1 MKIAF
6 IGIKGLPSQAGVDRV
21 VEAIVR
27 QIDQTAFEPVVYCS
41 STVVP
46 KETVIPGVQLHRIR
60 ALPGKHFHATTLFLF
75 AALHALFFGDYAVI
89 HLHNVEASFILPLL
103 RLRYKVISTSHGAAQ
118 TRDKWSAPAKAL
130 ITLTEYPFIFL
141 SNCITS
147 VSDPLAELYRQRF
160 QKPIHYIPNGVDLD
174 EIADRTAAL
183 QILHRHGIQPGNYI
197 LFAAGR
203 IMGTKGCHFLLEA
216 FRQIE
221 TDLQLVI
228 VGDASSVPDY
238 EHQLHTLADERV
250 HFIPF
255 VADKATVLGLLQE
268 ARLFVFPS
276 TVEAMSMMLL
286 EAASVGVPVVCSD
299 IPENVKVLADKT
311 VYFQSANVKDLQQKL
326 QWALQNPKQL
336 AECAVQAQTWVAEQ
350 FSWRAIVRQYEQ
362 LYRACAV

>member
-27 QIDQTAFEPVVYCS
+27 QIDQTTFEPVVYCS
-41 STVVP
+41 SAVVP
-46 KETVIPGVQLHRIR
+46 ADTVIPGVQLRRIH
-60 ALPGKHFHATTLFLF
+60 ALPGKHLHALTLFLF

-89 HLHNVEASFILPLL
+89 HLHNVEAAFVLPLL

-147 VSDPLAELYRQRF
+147 VSDPLAEVYRQQF
-160 QKPIHYIPNGVDLD
+160 QKPVYYIPNGVDV
-174 EIADRTAAL
+174 EEVADTAAAL
-183 QILHRHGIQPGNYI
+183 QILHHHGIQPGNYI

-228 VGDASSVPDY
+228 VGDASFVPDY
-238 EHQLHTLADERV
+238 EQQLHELADDRV

-255 VADKATVLGLLQE
+255 IAEKATILGLLQQ

-299 IPENVKVLADKT
+299 IPENVKVMADKT
-311 VYFQSANVKDLQQKL
+311 LYFQSANVKDLRQKL
-326 QWALQNPKQL
+326 QWALQNPTYL
-336 AECAVQAQTWVAEQ
+336 AQSAGQAQAWVAEQ
-350 FSWRAIVRQYEQ
+350 FSWHAIVRQYEQ
-362 LYRACAV
+362 LYRTCAI